1 MPNENRKDL
10 CGLTFNWLGTPRG
23 MLWLIYRVYTQD
35 ATQDDL
41 GRHVNMSGSTS
52 LNRRRCRSLFL
63 STTGLFG
70 RGCFTFSL
78 EGYVLIT
85 DHYTLC
91 NLQSLLSRL
100 EAEIA
105 KPLIDTFMWQGF
117 LVFRFRYFQKSKL
130 MALKTK
136 FPGWMSLE
144 RVTLTEKKLK
154 QVMFVEKMFTT
165 VLWVRRDLCWFVVNL
180 TCVKGMKRAGWTEV
194 EIPEDLHEMVITW
207 ESHRRRGAPAWG
219 DFMAAQGR

>member
-63 STTGLFG
+63 STTGLFKH
-70 RGCFTFSL
+70 RGCFCSH
-78 EGYVLIT
+78 
-85 DHYTLC
+85 HYTLC
-91 NLQSLLSRL
+91 NPFNQRARL

-130 MALKTK
+130 MAEITK

-154 QVMFVEKMFTT
+154 QVMFVQDVHHSPVSPSWLLLICCILLSTWLVFSRHEEGWMDRGGDS
-165 VLWVRRDLCWFVVNL
+165 RRSTWDGHNL
-180 TCVKGMKRAGWTEV
+180 RKSPT
-194 EIPEDLHEMVITW
+194 
-207 ESHRRRGAPAWG
+207 SWG
-219 DFMAAQGR
+219 SGLGRFHGCSR

>member
-52 LNRRRCRSLFL
+52 SNRRRCRSLFL

-70 RGCFTFSL
+70 RGCFTFSWKK
-78 EGYVLIT
+78 VMFSSR
-85 DHYTLC
+85 DTLC
-91 NLQSLLSRL
+91 NPFNLHARL

-117 LVFRFRYFQKSKL
+117 LVFRFRYFLCQNRWPKSPSFQAGCL
-130 MALKTK
+130 WRGSHWRRRNWSRSCL
-136 FPGWMSLE
+136 F
-144 RVTLTEKKLK
+144 
-154 QVMFVEKMFTT
+154 KMFTT
-165 VLWVRRDLCWFVVNL
+165 VIYKSVV
-180 TCVKGMKRAGWTEV
+180 TCV
-194 EIPEDLHEMVITW
+194 DLLSTW
-207 ESHRRRGAPAWG
+207 LVSKAWRGLDGQRWR
-219 DFMAAQGR
+219 FQKIYMRWS